1 MVGGQHVQL
10 IPVCSECALA
20 GEVGVRQTSG
30 QWLAGLALGILAL
43 LGVGLGTVGQ
53 ASAAEARQA
62 SAAEAKKA
70 SAAKPQ
76 KVRFGTNWLAQ
87 AEHGGFY
94 QALADGTYARK
105 GLAVTIVPG
114 GPQHNNRL
122 LLAAGKLDF
131 YMGGNMLQPFSAVA
145 QGIPVKVIAAI
156 FQKDPQVLMSR
167 PGQGLDRWEDLKKA
181 RIYVAREGLASYFQ
195 WLKAEHG
202 FREENTRPYTHNLA
216 PFLADR
222 DAVNEGYG
230 TSEPLAVEKHGG
242 FRPNVFLLADHG
254 FDTYSTTIE
263 TRDAMIIREADL
275 TQRFVDASIIGWVNY
290 LNGDPSAANALI
302 LKDNPDM
309 TQEQID
315 FSRARM
321 KQYGLVESGDA
332 LRLGVGAMTDARM
345 ASFFHRMVKAGLYK
359 PDLDYRA
366 SYTLQFVNKG
376 VGLEPAR

>member
-1 MVGGQHVQL
+1 MPG
-10 IPVCSECALA
+10 A
-20 GEVGVRQTSG
+20 GVITTGDIAPGRRLLRYLSAV
-30 QWLAGLALGILAL
+30 WLALVAVCLTGLAPLA
-43 LGVGLGTVGQ
+43 
-53 ASAAEARQA
+53 AAELR
-62 SAAEAKKA
+62 
-70 SAAKPQ
+70 

-94 QALADGTYARK
+94 QALADGTYARH
-105 GLAVTIVPG
+105 GLDVSIIPG

-122 LLAAGKLDF
+122 LLAAGRLDF

-145 QGIPVKVIAAI
+145 EGIPVKVIAAI
-156 FQKDPQVLMSR
+156 FQRDPQVLMSR
-167 PGQGLDRWEDLKKA
+167 PGQGLDSWDDLKKA
-181 RIYVAREGLASYFQ
+181 RIFVGREGLASYFQ

-222 DAVNEGYG
+222 ASVTEGYA
-230 TSEPLAVEKHGG
+230 TSEPLAVEKQGG
-242 FRPNVFLLADHG
+242 FKPNVFLLADHG

-263 TRDAMIIREADL
+263 TRADTVMRDPDL
-275 TQRFVDASIIGWVNY
+275 AQRFVDASILGWRNY
-290 LNGDPSAANALI
+290 LHGDPSAANALI

-332 LRLGVGAMTDARM
+332 LTLGIGAMTDARM
-345 ASFFHRMVKAGLYK
+345 ESFFRRMAKAGLYR
-359 PDLDYRA
+359 PDLDWRA
-366 SYTLQFVNKG
+366 SYTLQFVNRG
-376 VGLEPAR
+376 VGLEAKR